1 MSLRG
6 MKGPDQL
13 HQGGGCRESIQNTGC
28 DLHHPYLQGLRDE
41 QECDEESGPGGEH
54 RYKSWGG

>member
-1 MSLRG
+1 